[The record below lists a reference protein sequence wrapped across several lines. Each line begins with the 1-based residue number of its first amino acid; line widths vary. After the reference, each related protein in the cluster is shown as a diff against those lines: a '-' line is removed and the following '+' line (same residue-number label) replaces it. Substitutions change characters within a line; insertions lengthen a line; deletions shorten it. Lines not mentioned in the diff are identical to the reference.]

1 LGNVPDVHIGELFI
15 TQSSPFTQ
23 HVITKSQKKSEKL
36 RAVVSDARELAAL
49 DKRVS
54 EEITK
59 NCYLQRELDILKQE
73 RTRETWLLKNDLKN
87 FEKANSELQQQLKEQ
102 QAEYQEQLK
111 AEKKAH
117 QGRPLLLLSA
127 FPW

>member
-1 LGNVPDVHIGELFI
+1 VRLGELFR
-15 TQSSPFTQ
+15 THSPPFAQ

-36 RAVVSDARELAAL
+36 RAVVSDAQEVAAL

-54 EEITK
+54 EEIIK
-59 NCYLQRELDILKQE
+59 NCYLQRGLDTLKHE

-87 FEKANSELQQQLKEQ
+87 LEKANSELQQQLKEQ
-102 QAEYQEQLK
+102 RAEYQEQLK

-117 QGRPLLLLSA
+117 QGRPSLPSST
-127 FPW
+127 FPQ

>member
-1 LGNVPDVHIGELFI
+1 MDDELLI
-15 TQSSPFTQ
+15 QSPPVAQ

-36 RAVVSDARELAAL
+36 RAVVSDAQELAAL

-54 EEITK
+54 DEITK
-59 NCYLQRELDILKQE
+59 RNYLQRELDILKQE

-87 FEKANSELQQQLKEQ
+87 LEEANSELQQQLKKQ

-117 QGRPLLLLSA
+117 QGRPSLPSST
-127 FPW
+127 FP

>member
-1 LGNVPDVHIGELFI
+1 VHIGELFV
-15 TQSSPFTQ
+15 TQSPPFAQ
-23 HVITKSQKKSEKL
+23 HVITKSQKKLGKL

-49 DKRVS
+49 DKRIS

-59 NCYLQRELDILKQE
+59 NCYLQRELDILKEE

-87 FEKANSELQQQLKEQ
+87 LEEANSELRQRLKEQ

-117 QGRPLLLLSA
+117 QGRPSLPSST
-127 FPW
+127 FPQ

>member
-1 LGNVPDVHIGELFI
+1 VHIGEFFV
-15 TQSSPFTQ
+15 TQSPPFAQ

-87 FEKANSELQQQLKEQ
+87 LEKANSELQQQLKEQ

-117 QGRPLLLLSA
+117 QGRPSLRSST
-127 FPW
+127 FP

>member
-1 LGNVPDVHIGELFI
+1 MTH
-15 TQSSPFTQ
+15 SPPFVQ

-36 RAVVSDARELAAL
+36 RAVMSDARELATL

-54 EEITK
+54 EEIIK
-59 NCYLQRELDILKQE
+59 NCYLQRELDMLKQE

-87 FEKANSELQQQLKEQ
+87 MEKANSELQQQLKEQ
-102 QAEYQEQLK
+102 QAGHQEQLK

-117 QGRPLLLLSA
+117 QGKPSLPSST
-127 FPW
+127 FP

>member
-1 LGNVPDVHIGELFI
+1 MTH
-15 TQSSPFTQ
+15 SPPFVQ

-49 DKRVS
+49 DKCIS
-54 EEITK
+54 EEKTK
-59 NCYLQRELDILKQE
+59 NCYLQRELDMLKQE

-87 FEKANSELQQQLKEQ
+87 MEKANSELQQQLKEQ
-102 QAEYQEQLK
+102 QAEHQEQLK

-117 QGRPLLLLSA
+117 QGRPSLPSST
-127 FPW
+127 FPQ

>member
-1 LGNVPDVHIGELFI
+1 VHVRELLR
-15 TQSSPFTQ
+15 THSPPFAQ
-23 HVITKSQKKSEKL
+23 HVITKSQKRSEKL

-49 DKRVS
+49 DKRIS

-87 FEKANSELQQQLKEQ
+87 MEKANFELQQQLKEQ

-111 AEKKAH
+111 AEKGAP
-117 QGRPLLLLSA
+117 R
-127 FPW
+127 

>member
-1 LGNVPDVHIGELFI
+1 LDNAQAVHIGELI
-15 TQSSPFTQ
+15 VTQSPPFVQ

-49 DKRVS
+49 NKRIS
-54 EEITK
+54 EEKTK
-59 NCYLQRELDILKQE
+59 NCYLQRELDMLKQE

-87 FEKANSELQQQLKEQ
+87 MEKANSELQQQLKEQ

-117 QGRPLLLLSA
+117 QGKLSLPSST
-127 FPW
+127 FP

>member
-1 LGNVPDVHIGELFI
+1 
-15 TQSSPFTQ
+15 
-23 HVITKSQKKSEKL
+23 VITKSQKKSEKL

-49 DKRVS
+49 DKRIS

-87 FEKANSELQQQLKEQ
+87 MEKANSELQQQLKEQ

-111 AEKKAH
+111 VEKKAH
-117 QGRPLLLLSA
+117 QGRPSLPSST
-127 FPW
+127 FP

>member
-1 LGNVPDVHIGELFI
+1 MHIGELI
-15 TQSSPFTQ
+15 VTQSPPFVQ

-36 RAVVSDARELAAL
+36 RAVVSDARELASL
-49 DKRVS
+49 NKRIS
-54 EEITK
+54 EEKTK

-87 FEKANSELQQQLKEQ
+87 MEKANSELQQQLKEQ

-117 QGRPLLLLSA
+117 QGKLSLPSST
-127 FPW
+127 FP

>member
-1 LGNVPDVHIGELFI
+1 VRIGELFR
-15 TQSSPFTQ
+15 THSPPFVQ

-36 RAVVSDARELAAL
+36 RAIVSDARELAAL
-49 DKRVS
+49 DKRIS

-87 FEKANSELQQQLKEQ
+87 LEEANSELQQRLKEQ
-102 QAEYQEQLK
+102 QAEHQEQLK

-117 QGRPLLLLSA
+117 QGRPSLPSST
-127 FPW
+127 FPH